1 MKKLFCLLMTAVL
14 LMSAA
19 CALAETAEAAPD
31 PEAAPDTEAEIVT
44 AAIGDVTFAFVNEG
58 EYYEFSYLYP
68 AEFELEIKE
77 DTDRVRHALRYYQD
91 PFDKTAVGVV
101 IARNNSYATPEE
113 RVESPAFI
121 DKTWTEEINGVPWA
135 VGAADDNSVIM
146 YACAGDGYIYTFSF
160 STEYEGIFDF
170 ADFAKTFVSL
180 IKPVAP
186 AQ

>member
-19 CALAETAEAAPD
+19 CALAEAAETAPD
-31 PEAAPDTEAEIVT
+31 PEAETVT
-44 AAIGDVTFAFVNEG
+44 ASVGDVTFAFVNEG

-77 DTDRVRHALRYYQD
+77 DTDRVRHALRYYED

-113 RVESPAFI
+113 RVKSPAFI
-121 DKTWTEEINGVPWA
+121 DKTWTEEISGVPWA
-135 VGAADDNSVIM
+135 VGAADDNSVII

-160 STEYEGIFDF
+160 STEYEDIFDY